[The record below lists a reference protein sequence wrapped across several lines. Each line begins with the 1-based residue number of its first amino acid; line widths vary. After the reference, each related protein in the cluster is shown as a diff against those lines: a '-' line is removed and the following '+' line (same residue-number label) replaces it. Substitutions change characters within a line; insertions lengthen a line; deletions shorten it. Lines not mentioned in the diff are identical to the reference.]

1 MLLRR
6 LYPLLL
12 ALMLFA
18 AGGPASAGTTYT
30 FGGGTVAGC
39 PLSGAIYTCASL
51 PLTAWDDDMV
61 IASGYTVK
69 ITSDV
74 NFGYNH
80 SLKMSGSAVLSS
92 TGDLNIGGIA
102 PNNLNITGGTLIA
115 GGTFSVGAQNQTL
128 TADIRAVSADLGTG
142 STLNLTGTVTA
153 TGTVN
158 VASHAT
164 INGAISGATVNTNS
178 PVTLKGD
185 VVATRSF
192 TLASG
197 STVKGNVTAP
207 IVSLFASSSTV
218 TGNITA
224 TTSLQLGSSVAV
236 TGDVDVG
243 TLTLDSSDAIING
256 NATIDSGVFNW
267 HGRVTQT
274 VYCRGGTANGKCD
287 CITNNSGYNVNTAN
301 GPHCQGNAVALDHYL
316 IAYEPTGSVCAPS
329 TVTIT
334 ACANAACS
342 ATYGGGAN
350 VTLAPTGQAV
360 AIPAS
365 GVASAAVTW
374 TQAGTNTLGV
384 TGAPTACIRNGDTA
398 PGADCK
404 VTVASS
410 AYTMTTNGAAFYAE
424 ATAPHTTPTL
434 TLAAVRYDARSN
446 ACVPLFNNTT
456 RNVNFKCYYAN
467 PTGGTVPVRLNGKA
481 LNDGTVATCD
491 NAGLTLALSFDANGK
506 AALPMQYADA
516 GAVTVEATD
525 TGSGSPGKASVT
537 ATFVPAKFKIALPGA
552 PYVAAQPFAT
562 TVTAQ
567 NDANGTTG
575 NFGKESPAQTVK
587 LSAAACRPNNSN
599 GLLATTPALKNG
611 VVTFQTQWSEVGNI
625 DLVASLDGGNYL
637 GSGMA
642 PGASSTN
649 VATSGCTG
657 AAGPFNPAYFT
668 FGIDPAWKR
677 TAAIAGGTTPQY
689 YSGEPAIKLTV
700 TARNLQNGVTQNYA
714 GTVAHDLVFTA
725 IDPAGG
731 ALTGAAGKFSRSTG
745 YPASDLTGT
754 AQVRAQDFG
763 ANGDAPG
770 TATWT
775 GSFTFATSPS
785 AQTRLRVRATE
796 VSSLPYPA
804 SSATIPATV
813 TTGVEPTLLIRS
825 GRVRMPN
832 RFGGTA
838 MPLKI
843 PVSLE
848 YYTGQTWV
856 LNAED
861 STTIIPPGAVSVGM
875 GVGTIAT
882 GLTGFA
888 NGSAT
893 LTLTPSAGSNRG
905 SIPFA
910 LNLGKDSANTS
921 CYADKPA
928 MTASTGAVV
937 PFLRSVDSSCAALGA
952 VDPSAIATFGVY
964 APETKRII
972 HMREVFR

>member
-30 FGGGTVAGC
+30 FNGGTVAGC

-80 SLKMSGSAVLSS
+80 SLRMSGSAVLSS

-115 GGTFSVGAQNQTL
+115 GGTFSVGAQTQTL

-481 LNDGTVATCD
+481 LNDGTVPTCD
-491 NAGLTLALSFDANGK
+491 NTGLTLPLSFDANGK
-506 AALPMQYADA
+506 TTLPMQYADA

-525 TGSGSPGKASVT
+525 NGSGSPGKASVT

-552 PYVAAQPFAT
+552 PYVAGQPFAT

-567 NDANGTTG
+567 NDGGGTTG
-575 NFGKESPAQTVK
+575 NFGKEAPAQTVK
-587 LSAAACRPNNSN
+587 LSAAACRPNNNN
-599 GLLATTPALKNG
+599 GLLATTPTLKNG

-700 TARNLQNGVTQNYA
+700 TARNLQHGVTQNYA
-714 GTVAHDLVFTA
+714 GTIAHDVAFTA

-745 YPASDLTGT
+745 YPATDLTGT
-754 AQVRAQDFG
+754 VQVRADDFG
-763 ANGDAPG
+763 ANNAPAG

-775 GSFTFATSPS
+775 GSFTFADPKT
-785 AQTRLRVRATE
+785 AQTPLRVRATE

-804 SSATIPATV
+804 SSAAIPATV

-861 STTIIPPGAVSVGM
+861 STTIIPPGAVSVGTGM
-875 GVGTIAT
+875 GTIAT

-888 NGSAT
+888 NGTAT
-893 LTLTPSAGSNRG
+893 LTLTPSAGAKRG
-905 SIPFA
+905 SVPFA

-937 PFLRSVDSSCAALGA
+937 PFLRSADSSCAAAGA
-952 VDPSAIATFGVY
+952 VDPSAMATFGVY